1 MKKLIAGNWKM
12 NGSLAANEALLSALA
27 QGLAVKPA
35 CAIAVC
41 VPAPYLAQVLA
52 LKTAHPNLSVVEV
65 GAQDVSRQTSGAF
78 TGEVSAAMLKDLGC
92 RYAIVGHSERR
103 QYHGETDVL
112 VADKARAALA
122 SGITPIVCVGET
134 LAEREAGLTEEVV
147 KRQLA
152 AVIHVNGH
160 CISEIVVAYEPVWA
174 IGTGKTASPQ
184 EAQAVHAVLRAQ
196 LKAATEHVPAVKIL
210 YGGSM
215 NAANAVALLGQP
227 DIDGGLIGGASLK
240 ATDFL
245 AIIAAAHE
253 SGQIQK
259 QLAV

>member
-1 MKKLIAGNWKM
+1 M
-12 NGSLAANEALLSALA
+12 NGSLAANEALLTALA
-27 QGLAVKPA
+27 QGLAVKPG
-35 CAIAVC
+35 CDIAVC

-52 LKTAHPNLSVVEV
+52 LKAGESNLSVIDV
-65 GAQDVSRQTSGAF
+65 GAQDLSTQASGAF

-92 RYAIVGHSERR
+92 HYAIVGHSERR

-152 AVIHVNGH
+152 AVIHANGH

-196 LKAATEHVPAVKIL
+196 LKAATEHFAGIKIL

-215 NAANAVALLGQP
+215 NAANAATLLVQP

-245 AIIAAAHE
+245 TIIAAAR
-253 SGQIQK
+253 
-259 QLAV
+259 

>member
-12 NGSLAANEALLSALA
+12 NGSLAANEALLGALA
-27 QGLAVKPA
+27 QGLVTQPT
-35 CAIAVC
+35 CDVAVC
-41 VPAPYLAQVLA
+41 VPAAYLAQVQSLKAARPALA
-52 LKTAHPNLSVVEV
+52 AIDV
-65 GAQDVSRQTSGAF
+65 GSQDVSAQASGAY
-78 TGEVSAAMLKDLGC
+78 TGEVSAAMLHDLGC

-103 QYHGETDVL
+103 QYHFETDTL
-112 VADKARAALA
+112 VADKAKAALA
-122 SGITPIVCVGET
+122 CGITPIVCVGET
-134 LAEREAGLTEEVV
+134 LAEREAGHTEEVV

-174 IGTGKTASPQ
+174 IGTGKTASPE

-196 LKAATEHVPAVKIL
+196 LKAATDQFARVKIL

-215 NAANAVALLGQP
+215 NSANAQSLLGQP

-240 ATDFL
+240 AEDFL
-245 AIIAAAHE
+245 KIIAAAR
-253 SGQIQK
+253 
-259 QLAV
+259 